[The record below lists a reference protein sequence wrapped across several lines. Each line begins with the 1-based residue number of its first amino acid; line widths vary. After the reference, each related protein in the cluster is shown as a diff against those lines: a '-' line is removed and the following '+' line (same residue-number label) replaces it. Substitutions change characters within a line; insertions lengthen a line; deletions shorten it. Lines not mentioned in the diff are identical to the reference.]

1 MDLNVAITLGIFG
14 LSIAIILYKLTSRY
28 LTLENLKTTSDQKA
42 TYEAKVLDLTNNLT
56 TMENSRNGYKQKFNY
71 LRSNYDIMFDD
82 DELVDDPTIE
92 QGDLVPA
99 IAKALFPK
107 MPKKFTELL
116 GREDIQEAI
125 FNVAAKN
132 PDKIGDWVSKW
143 FSKKDAPESKTQVLK
158 ENYI

>member
-14 LSIAIILYKLTSRY
+14 LAVSIILYRITSRY

-42 TYEAKVLDLTNNLT
+42 SYESKILDLSNNLT

-71 LRSNYDIMFDD
+71 LRGNYDIMFDE
-82 DELVDDPTIE
+82 DELLDDPTID

-116 GREDIQEAI
+116 GRDDIQEAI

-143 FSKKDAPESKTQVLK
+143 FSKKDEPESKTTVLK
-158 ENYI
+158 EHYI